1 MLDMK
6 SASIRTVQHQL
17 ASMIAE
23 VEKGGEIVITRH
35 RRPVARLSPVGRS
48 PGPAAVSAA
57 AVRRYWRE
65 RPLSPAVRSSVTNA
79 ELVAAGR
86 GDV

>member
-6 SASIRTVQHQL
+6 SASIRVVQHRL
-17 ASMIAE
+17 AALIAE

-35 RRPVARLSPVGRS
+35 RRPVARLSPIGREAA
-48 PGPAAVSAA
+48 PAALSAA
-57 AVRRYWRE
+57 AIRRYWRE
-65 RPLSPAVRSSVTNA
+65 RPLPPAVRSTVTNA

-86 GDV
+86 GGI